1 MKETLRNIAF
11 GVAFLGVGIL
21 VGWLLKPNPPPSVTV
36 KETVVVDSAL
46 VQFQAR
52 QIDSLRGTT
61 KKALVLVASA
71 VAAGKEWRTRADD
84 LQETVDSMKA
94 GAAIVPSFVSTL
106 DTAFSVVEDS
116 GDVRLAG
123 PMDSLRVSHVWPTDT
138 WKNLVWKL
146 APRSVK
152 TQTIIREIERIVE
165 VDRYPV
171 GFMGVLVV
179 LGALFGAWAYARAF

>member
-1 MKETLRNIAF
+1 MKDTLRNIAF
-11 GVAFLGVGIL
+11 GLAFLAAGIL
-21 VGWLLKPNPPPSVTV
+21 VGWLLKPNPPPSITV
-36 KETVVVDSAL
+36 RETVVVDSAL

-61 KKALVLVASA
+61 KKAVVLVSQA
-71 VAAGKEWRTRADD
+71 VAAGKEWRARADA

-94 GAAIVPSFVSTL
+94 GATVVPNFVSTL
-106 DTAFSVVEDS
+106 DTAFAVVEDS
-116 GDVRLAG
+116 GDVRLSG
-123 PMDSLRVSHVWPTDT
+123 PKDSLRVSHVWPVDV
-138 WKNLVWKL
+138 WKNLAWKL

-152 TQTIIREIERIVE
+152 TQTIIREIEKIVE

-179 LGALFGAWAYARAF
+179 LSALFGAWAYARVF